1 MPVKKNEM
9 PRSFLVFLIVLL
21 ILVLWFLGAPPRWWL
36 NLTKAVDLSD
46 PVATGADL
54 VEKYECQ
61 RCHRLNGQ
69 GALKG
74 PVLDGVTGW
83 LDSVSLR
90 LWLQNP
96 KKIKSNTAMPNFKL
110 SDSEIE
116 AIIAYLE
123 ALNP

>member
-1 MPVKKNEM
+1 M
-9 PRSFLVFLIVLL
+9 PRPFFVFLIVL
-21 ILVLWFLGAPPRWWL
+21 IVLVLWFVFAPPRWWL

-46 PVATGADL
+46 PVATGASL
-54 VEKYECQ
+54 VEKYECR

-69 GALKG
+69 GALKA
-74 PVLDGVTGW
+74 PNLDGVAQR

-96 KKIKSNTAMPNFKL
+96 KNIKANTAMPNFKL

-116 AIIAYLE
+116 ALVAYLVS
-123 ALNP
+123 LNLEK